1 MYGNR
6 IREARKKKGMTLKQ
20 VADATGYTI
29 GHISQIERNLKS
41 PSLSALRK
49 IAACLE
55 CSEVWLIMGESEQS
69 LLPQSSGESDSRKS
83 YLIRKENRIPM
94 KIPEIDN
101 WAGENPDIASKKEEL
116 EVSYVCGKITGLMV
130 RMQPRHWVTEQMIS
144 HTTYDESLLLL
155 KGELELH
162 MDNSVYTVHEGD
174 SFYIPSGS
182 LHNYMNRS
190 KEEAVIVVYFSQLVY

>member
-20 VADATGYTI
+20 VADATGYTV
-29 GHISQIERNLKS
+29 GHISQIERDLKS
-41 PSLSALRK
+41 PSLTALRK

-69 LLPQSSGESDSRKS
+69 LVPQSSGESDSRKS

-94 KIPEIDN
+94 KIPEIDISYSIFTPSHL
-101 WAGENPDIASKKEEL
+101 PDGRAA
-116 EVSYVCGKITGLMV
+116 KITGLMV